1 MKSQDRQNLFESIEN
16 AAKDLHRHVGR
27 MSNGNEIKTKDWMS
41 RYVWF
46 MTAIAKLYSTYN
58 GCLWQS
64 TITGEVKH
72 APLTIEDFWVASALL
87 DLELVK
93 QSAQIHNGRKSM
105 GGHKIKDYCY
115 ENALGLLSKRLSWNE
130 KLKICIR

>member
-1 MKSQDRQNLFESIEN
+1 
-16 AAKDLHRHVGR
+16 
-27 MSNGNEIKTKDWMS
+27 MS

-93 QSAQIHNGRKSM
+93 QSAQIHNGRKSTD
-105 GGHKIKDYCY
+105 GHKIKDYCY